1 MKEYNYSTVEIVF
14 FKKKASAFTQKDFQM
29 MGDSNVKTSDL
40 EREKYIYDCLA
51 AKKMERNN

>member
-1 MKEYNYSTVEIVF
+1 MVYYTVEIVF

-29 MGDSNVKTSDL
+29 MGNSNVKTSDL
-40 EREKYIYDCLA
+40 EREKYIYDCLT